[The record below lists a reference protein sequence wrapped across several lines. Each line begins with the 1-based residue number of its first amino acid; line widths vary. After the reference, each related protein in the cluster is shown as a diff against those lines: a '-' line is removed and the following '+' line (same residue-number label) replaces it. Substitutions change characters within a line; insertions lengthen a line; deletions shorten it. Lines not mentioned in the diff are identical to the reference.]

1 MYATSTA
8 AAGARGCGSL
18 ASRST
23 WGHGVVVVVVVV
35 VWRGDIGVEV
45 RGVCPSAVQG
55 ALLLVP

>member
-1 MYATSTA
+1 M
-8 AAGARGCGSL
+8 